1 MQLRSFLV
9 ALASAA
15 ALGLAF
21 AATAAAK
28 GPSEAKI
35 TGPGLS
41 SPIVLKG
48 DGEGQGSPLGDF
60 TQEAGFFPAMFGQSP
75 DPMLQLRPAKSL
87 GPRYGVIYTVP
98 GPDIVGDTIRQ
109 DLYPYAQG
117 SPVTYMKPG
126 QLFFGREHT
135 RGGWYRGSSTLK
147 TLLVKEGLPAQAPA
161 VTPRASSP
169 RFPSRAVAIGGA
181 IAVVLGVIGAS
192 SIAQWRPSRST
203 SDTKEP
209 PG

>member
-1 MQLRSFLV
+1 MRSRSLLV
-9 ALASAA
+9 LALTATVGLVLAA
-15 ALGLAF
+15 A
-21 AATAAAK
+21 AAAK

-41 SPIVLKG
+41 SPLVLKG
-48 DGEGQGSPLGDF
+48 NGEGPGSPLGDF
-60 TQEAGFFPAMFGQSP
+60 TQQAGFFPAMFGQSP
-75 DPMLQLRPAKSL
+75 DPMLQLRPAASL
-87 GPRYGVIYTVP
+87 GPRYTVTYTVP
-98 GPDIVGDTIRQ
+98 GPDNVSDAIRQ

-126 QLFFGREHT
+126 QLFFGRERTH
-135 RGGWYRGSSTLK
+135 GGWYRGSSTLR

-161 VTPRASSP
+161 VMPRASRA

-181 IAVVLGVIGAS
+181 LAVVLGVIGAS
-192 SIAQWRPSRST
+192 SIARWRPNRST

>member
-1 MQLRSFLV
+1 MRSRSLLV
-9 ALASAA
+9 FAVVATVGLVLAA
-15 ALGLAF
+15 A
-21 AATAAAK
+21 AAAK

-41 SPIVLKG
+41 SPLVLKG
-48 DGEGQGSPLGDF
+48 EGEGPGSPLGNF
-60 TQEAGFFPAMFGQSP
+60 TQQAGFFPAMFGQSP
-75 DPMLQLRPAKSL
+75 DPMLQLRPASL
-87 GPRYGVIYTVP
+87 GPRYTVTYTVP
-98 GPDIVGDTIRQ
+98 GPDNVSDTIRQ
-109 DLYPYAQG
+109 DLYPYAQR

-126 QLFFGREHT
+126 QVFFGREHT

-161 VTPRASSP
+161 VTPRASRA

-181 IAVVLGVIGAS
+181 LAVVLGVIGAS
-192 SIAQWRPSRST
+192 SIARWRPNRST

>member
-1 MQLRSFLV
+1 MRIRSLLV
-9 ALASAA
+9 FTVVATFGLALAAA
-15 ALGLAF
+15 
-21 AATAAAK
+21 AAAK

-41 SPIVLKG
+41 SPLVLKG
-48 DGEGQGSPLGDF
+48 DGEGPGSLLGNF

-75 DPMLQLRPAKSL
+75 DPMLQLRPAASL
-87 GPRYGVIYTVP
+87 GPRYTVTYTVP
-98 GPDIVGDTIRQ
+98 GPDNVNDTIRQ

-117 SPVTYMKPG
+117 SPVTYVKPG
-126 QLFFGREHT
+126 QLFFGRERTH
-135 RGGWYRGSSTLK
+135 GGWYRGSSTLK
-147 TLLVKEGLPAQAPA
+147 TLLVSEGLPAQAPA
-161 VTPRASSP
+161 VTPRASRP

-181 IAVVLGVIGAS
+181 IAAVLGVIGAS
-192 SIAQWRPSRST
+192 SIARWRPNRST